1 MNADRETNRGGRKA
15 PGESKETPRRCVT
28 GTGTEQTAD
37 ACWDAF
43 QKSVSDTILSP
54 VVENGVSG
62 ACASQIVEQQA
73 FGAAKTPFAP
83 VAQVDRAWDF

>member
-1 MNADRETNRGGRKA
+1 MVHR
-15 PGESKETPRRCVT
+15 P
-28 GTGTEQTAD
+28 GTEETAD

-43 QKSVSDTILSP
+43 QKSAGGAALAP

-62 ACASQIVEQQA
+62 ACASQIVERQGS
-73 FGAAKTPFAP
+73 GATKTPFAP